1 MRKGR
6 VHVKGGG
13 MESIDKHDEGMNKD
27 SKPMS
32 LDNYLKRLGKKMKS
46 AKGSFWREMTL
57 AEDAFRKEIAAA
69 MGDYEKAEYPEKRI
83 PGALAEAGKNFDKR
97 YETAYEGFGKLTK
110 QALAQFQKTIEELVG
125 T

>member
-1 MRKGR
+1 M
-6 VHVKGGG
+6 
-13 MESIDKHDEGMNKD
+13 MIE
-27 SKPMS
+27 
-32 LDNYLKRLGKKMKS
+32 KMKS

-57 AEDAFRKEIAAA
+57 AEDAFQKEIAAA
-69 MGDYEKAEYPEKRI
+69 MWDYEKAEYPEKRI
-83 PGALAEAGKNFDKR
+83 PGALAEAGKNFVKR